1 MKYIKDWN
9 IFNKITEAL
18 DLSQDVQKTL
28 ATIKSNSTV
37 PLLSVKTPKN
47 SNAIPYIKFLQD
59 SLRTQGYDVDVN
71 GVFDEKT
78 KDAVINYQSSD
89 GLTKDGIVGKNTWK
103 SILSLND
110 INIEP
115 KIVSVGGAANTAKP
129 ATAPQGKDNT
139 PTPPS
144 SNTTTA
150 PQGKEIIF
158 KNTKNQ
164 PTNFSVLQKAT
175 NKWYENKEAMGTLI
189 KNNMSNKEFILA
201 LNKLYQEKTD
211 RNLIGFL
218 TDVYSRSLLGGRA
231 FEVGVKLFDILTN
244 YIVDPATDAKIFN
257 WCVSGMGTEDE
268 LIEIMINKRAKMP
281 EDYKKKILA
290 SYEENYNSSFSEDM
304 LDDGVD
310 ETQIKKIDSDYFE
323 TED

>member
-1 MKYIKDWN
+1 
-9 IFNKITEAL
+9 
-18 DLSQDVQKTL
+18 VQKTL

-37 PLLSVKTPKN
+37 PLLSVKTPAN

-78 KDAVINYQSSD
+78 KEAVINYQSSD
-89 GLTKDGIVGKNTWK
+89 GLTKDGVVGKNTWK
-103 SILSLND
+103 SILALND

-115 KIVSVGGAANTAKP
+115 KVVNVNPNTNTSTSPNK
-129 ATAPQGKDNT
+129 TAPKDTTASAPTNTNNSNT
-139 PTPPS
+139 PS
-144 SNTTTA
+144 SPNN
-150 PQGKEIIF
+150 KEITF

-164 PTNFSVLQKAT
+164 VMNFSALEKAT
-175 NKWYENKEAMGTLI
+175 NKWYENKDTMGALI
-189 KNNMSNKEFILA
+189 KNNMDNKEFILA
-201 LNKLYQEKTD
+201 LNKLYQEKTN

-218 TDVYSRSLLGGRA
+218 TDVYSRSLLGGRG
-231 FEVGVKLFDILTN
+231 FEIGVKLFDILTN

-257 WCVSGMGTEDE
+257 WCISGVGTEDE
-268 LIEIMINKRAKMP
+268 LINIIINKRAKMP

-290 SYEENYNSSFSEDM
+290 SYQENYESSFAEDM

-310 ETQIKKIDSDYFE
+310 ESQIKKIDSDYFE
-323 TED
+323 TEV